1 MNQKIECGIEQHAVL
16 FALLAKYAS
25 EANGENGEKA
35 ILAGV
40 VRYGNER
47 GQRMAARALANGDSV
62 DDIINFFAYTE
73 WKPLHGQMEMNALV
87 KDGKFVQHYTKCAWN
102 NAWTKYKLNESGKL
116 YCVSIDHAVL
126 EGFNPKLHLN
136 VSCNLSWGAPYCEFD
151 WQLALTDADQKRLA
165 AKKEVLGMSCVKNFN
180 YHTGHLLQVIQSTL
194 NQQLGQ
200 PGQIAVDQALA
211 AYSDLFGVEYLSV
224 LETEFEL

>member
-1 MNQKIECGIEQHAVL
+1 LNQKIECGIEHHAVL
-16 FALLAKYAS
+16 FALLAKYAI
-25 EANGENGEKA
+25 EASGENGEKA

-73 WKPLHGQMEMNALV
+73 WKPLTGQMEMNSLIRG
-87 KDGKFVQHYTKCAWN
+87 GKFVQHYIKCAWH
-102 NAWTKYKLNESGKL
+102 NAWTKYQLNEYGKL

-126 EGFNPKLHLN
+126 QGFNPNLHLD

-151 WQLALTDADQKRLA
+151 WQIDLTDVDQRRLA
-165 AKKEVLGMSCVKNFN
+165 AKKEVLGVSCVKNFN
-180 YHTGHLLQVIQSTL
+180 YHTGHLLQAIQSTL
-194 NQQLGQ
+194 NKQLGQ
-200 PGQIAVDQALA
+200 TGEIAVNQALT
-211 AYSDLFGVEYLSV
+211 AYRNLFGAEYLSV